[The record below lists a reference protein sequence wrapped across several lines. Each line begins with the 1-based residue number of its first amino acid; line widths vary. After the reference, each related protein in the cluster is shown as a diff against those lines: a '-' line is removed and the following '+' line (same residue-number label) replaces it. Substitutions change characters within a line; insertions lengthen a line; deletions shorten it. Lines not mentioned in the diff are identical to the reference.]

1 MIAEYWLA
9 LIIAAGCAVFLAL
22 DIWRSRDEPVERN
35 RRPW

>member
-9 LIIAAGCAVFLAL
+9 LFITLGCLVFLAL
-22 DIWRSRDEPVERN
+22 DIWRSRDEPRERT